1 MKIYFDGCS
10 YTEGDELNEPE
21 NTRYSKIVADK
32 KNSIEYN
39 FALSSGSN
47 RRIVRNLIEKD
58 LSQYDIFIIQLTK
71 TPRTEYYDGFKWIKV
86 KNRNQIQRSKS
97 VATFKKDNFSIG
109 SKGLPHHVIEF
120 WREYYT
126 EIYHEKYGIID
137 KKICY
142 HAIKNLLY
150 GKRYLLLDIDQC
162 RDMVGENR
170 ATGGHPNEKGHEII
184 AQYILD
190 NI

>member
-32 KNSIEYN
+32 MNSIDYN

-71 TPRTEYYDGFKWIKV
+71 ILRTEYYNGDEWIKI
-86 KNRNQIQRSKS
+86 KNPVRSNGKLRS
-97 VATFKKDNFSIG
+97 S
-109 SKGLPHHVIEF
+109 LQHPLF
-120 WREYYT
+120 WKEYYT
-126 EIYHEKYGIID
+126 EIYHEKYGMID

>member
-10 YTEGDELNEPE
+10 VTKGDELNEPE

-32 KNSIEYN
+32 MNSIDYN

-58 LSQYDIFIIQLTK
+58 LSQYDIFIIQFTK
-71 TPRTEYYDGFKWIKV
+71 DLRTEYYDGSKWMRIK
-86 KNRNQIQRSKS
+86 NAQTWNRSKY
-97 VATFKKDNFSIG
+97 G
-109 SKGLPHHVIEF
+109 EHPLF
-120 WREYYT
+120 WKEYYT
-126 EIYHEKYGIID
+126 EIYHEKYGMID

>member
-1 MKIYFDGCS
+1 M
-10 YTEGDELNEPE
+10 
-21 NTRYSKIVADK
+21 
-32 KNSIEYN
+32 
-39 FALSSGSN
+39 
-47 RRIVRNLIEKD
+47 
-58 LSQYDIFIIQLTK
+58 
-71 TPRTEYYDGFKWIKV
+71 RTEYYDGSKWMRIKNAQTW
-86 KNRNQIQRSKS
+86 NRRKY
-97 VATFKKDNFSIG
+97 G
-109 SKGLPHHVIEF
+109 EHPLF
-120 WREYYT
+120 WKEYYT
-126 EIYHEKYGIID
+126 EIYHEKYGMID